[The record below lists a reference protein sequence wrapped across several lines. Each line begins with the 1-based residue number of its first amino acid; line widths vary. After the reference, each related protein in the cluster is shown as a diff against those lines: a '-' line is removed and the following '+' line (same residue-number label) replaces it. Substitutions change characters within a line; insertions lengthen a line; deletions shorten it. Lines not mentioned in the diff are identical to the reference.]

1 MKLLVAL
8 VLIGIPILA
17 VIFGVWSVFND
28 IYQYITRSVNY
39 QLRVNTPFPVKYRT
53 ILEKYCAYYNA
64 LSFESRKEFERK
76 LKRFM
81 YSKRFIPRSIPSVT
95 DEMRVLISATVIQ
108 LTFGLR
114 EIYLSSF
121 DKILIYADQY
131 YSHINQRYHL
141 GEVNPRAGII
151 VLSWKS
157 FVEGYGDLT
166 DSFNLGI
173 HEMAHAIHFENKI
186 KNEEVDFLDRKALEQ
201 LDLITYREMPIIKS
215 GNHFMRKY
223 AATNEYEFFAVALE
237 YFFEQ
242 PTMVKQKLPDLYET
256 LKTLLNQDPLNLY
269 NFENSKG
276 Y

>member
-1 MKLLVAL
+1 M
-8 VLIGIPILA
+8 
-17 VIFGVWSVFND
+17 D
-28 IYQYITRSVNY
+28 IYLYFKRSVNY
-39 QLRVNTPFPVKYRT
+39 QVYTHQPLATQYKN
-53 ILEKYCAYYNA
+53 ILAKYCAYYNV
-64 LSFESRKEFERK
+64 LTYSDKKEFERR

-81 YSKRFIPRSIPSVT
+81 YSKQFIPRSIPAVT
-95 DEMRVLISATVIQ
+95 NEMRVLISATAVQ

-114 EIYLSSF
+114 EIYLANF

-151 VLSWKS
+151 VLSWRS

-186 KNEEVDFLDRKALEQ
+186 KNEEVDFLDRQALAQ
-201 LDLITYREMPIIKS
+201 LDIIAEREMPQIKN
-215 GNHFMRKY
+215 GGHFLRPY

-242 PTMVKQKLPDLYET
+242 PLQMKQVLPDLYDV
-256 LKTLLNQDPLNLY
+256 LRNLLNQDPLNLY
-269 NFENSKG
+269 NFDFSKLN
-276 Y
+276 